1 MTASTSPEGTLVHSY
16 LFLRRAVGYIGVL
29 LPVVLIVGKQLIDG
43 GALASSISGYYYSD
57 MRGVFVGSMSAF
69 GVFLLSYRG
78 YSRLDDMAGNVA
90 AVAAIGVAL
99 FPTSPDVGA
108 TRHQQVL
115 GVLHLVFAAVFFLA
129 LAFFCL
135 VLFNRTDAAD
145 PTPQKIKR
153 NRVYLA
159 TGSIMLLCLVLI
171 AVTMF
176 FDATTTALRPE
187 VWLETAAIMA
197 FGVAWLT
204 KGEAIL
210 HDLTPAPRQAPPP
223 TAIATQM

>member
-1 MTASTSPEGTLVHSY
+1 MTATTTPEGTLVHSY
-16 LFLRRAVGYIGVL
+16 LFLRRAIGYIGVA

-43 GALASSISGYYYSD
+43 GGLADSISSYYYTD

-78 YSRLDDMAGNVA
+78 YGRLDDMAGNIA
-90 AVAAIGVAL
+90 AVAAFGVAL
-99 FPTSPDVGA
+99 FPTSPIANA
-108 TRHQQVL
+108 TRTQQAI
-115 GVLHLVFAAVFFLA
+115 GVVHLVFAGVFFLT

-135 VLFNRTDAAD
+135 VLFNRSDAVD
-145 PTPQKIKR
+145 PTPQKIRR

-159 TGSIMLLCLVLI
+159 TGSIMLLALVLI
-171 AVTMF
+171 AVSMVF
-176 FDATTTALRPE
+176 HVTTTALRPE
-187 VWLETAAIMA
+187 LWLEAVAIVA

-210 HDLTPAPRQAPPP
+210 HDLAPARRQAPPP